1 MEEDNNNDDLIPVGT
16 LVALRG
22 AEQGPIGV
30 VLAQIFV
37 SSFPVIGA
45 KKVSIEYRCCM
56 VGKNGKMITMT
67 FSEKD
72 LVVIG
77 NGANGGEGGR

>member
-1 MEEDNNNDDLIPVGT
+1 MEDNKDDLIPVGS
-16 LVALRG
+16 LIALRG

-77 NGANGGEGGR
+77 IGASGGR

>member
-1 MEEDNNNDDLIPVGT
+1 MEADYRDNLIPVGS

-22 AEQGPIGV
+22 SVTGPIGV
-30 VLAQIFV
+30 VLTQIFV

-45 KKVSIEYRCCM
+45 KRVSIEYRCCM

-72 LVVIG
+72 LVVLAQG
-77 NGANGGEGGR
+77 